1 MRTGQGFSCIET
13 DDLVQTGDHAMDRI
27 FGTDGVRGL
36 ANVAPMSP
44 EVVMA
49 LGRAIVAIL
58 APTASGVKPALVVGR
73 DTRLSSP
80 MLEAA
85 LTAGICSAG
94 ADVLAVGIL
103 PTPGVAYLI
112 RHTRA
117 VGGVMI
123 SASHNPYMDNGIKVF
138 GGTGAKLED
147 RLEEAIEARLGDVAA
162 EEPLTGEAIGRPS
175 LYEGGVQHY
184 VDFLRKTFYYEIPV
198 KLRIGLDCANGAASV
213 AAPALFGQL
222 GATVRVWHAMPD
234 GRNIN
239 KQCGAV
245 YPEFLQQKVLEEKLD
260 VGFAFDGDADR
271 LIAIDHTGCILDGDY
286 LLVVCAQALLE
297 EMQPSQRVVVS
308 TVMANLGLGQVLRQI
323 GFELHRTPVGDK
335 YVVEGMRQTGARLG
349 GEPSG
354 HIVFLNHHTTG
365 DGLLTAVQLLNAI
378 AARQLPLAV
387 LAQVLHK
394 FPQIVLNVKVRERRD
409 PLGIPQVQQTI
420 ADAERVLGND
430 GRVVVRLSGT
440 ESVARVMLEGPEQ
453 SLIESLAHRI
463 GQAITSELG
472 IP

>member
-1 MRTGQGFSCIET
+1 M
-13 DDLVQTGDHAMDRI
+13 ARI

-49 LGRAIVAIL
+49 LGRAVVAIL
-58 APTASGVKPALVVGR
+58 APTASRVKPSLVVGR
-73 DTRLSSP
+73 DTRLSGP

-94 ADVLAVGIL
+94 ADVLAVGVL
-103 PTPGVAYLI
+103 PTPGVAYLT
-112 RHTRA
+112 RHTGA

-147 RLEEAIEARLGDVAA
+147 SLEEALETRLSGVAA
-162 EEPLTGEAIGRPS
+162 DGPLTGEAIGRPS
-175 LYEGGVQHY
+175 FYKGGVQHY
-184 VDFLRKTFYYEIPV
+184 VDFLRQTFHYETPI
-198 KLRIGLDCANGAASV
+198 KLRIGLDCANGAASR
-213 AAPALFGQL
+213 AAPALFEQL
-222 GATVRVWHAMPD
+222 GATVHVWHAMPD

-239 KQCGAV
+239 EQCGAV
-245 YPEFLQQKVLEEKLD
+245 YPAFLQQKVLEEKLD

-271 LIAIDHTGCILDGDY
+271 LIAIDHKGCVLDGDY
-286 LLVVCAQALLE
+286 LLAVCAQALLGHIK
-297 EMQPSQRVVVS
+297 PSSRVVVS
-308 TVMANLGLGQVLRQI
+308 TVMANVGLGQVLQQM

-335 YVVEGMRQTGARLG
+335 YVVEGMRQTGAILG
-349 GEPSG
+349 GEQSG

-365 DGLLTAVQLLNAI
+365 DGLLTAVQLLNAV
-378 AARQLPLAV
+378 AARRLPLAA
-387 LAQVLHK
+387 LARVLHK
-394 FPQIVLNVKVRERRD
+394 FPQIVLNVKIRERRD
-409 PLGIPQVQQTI
+409 LLGIPQVQQTI
-420 ADAERVLGND
+420 ADVERVLGND

-463 GQAITSELG
+463 EQAITSELG
-472 IP
+472 IA